1 MVERRRPRA
10 PGTRAPP
17 ACLASTNAL
26 ATLFIPLLPVDVK
39 AGGQHIA
46 LGYRPYRIK
55 RRVVTREADIVEL
68 QLHIGVP
75 VPVQAGGPAMR
86 LVSRAPGGC
95 LRKVSAVMAT
105 SRRSVVW
112 GKSVVVVCML

>member
-1 MVERRRPRA
+1 MIRRPPISTRTDTLFPYTTLFRS
-10 PGTRAPP
+10 PGSRAPP

-75 VPVQAGGPAMR
+75 VPVQDRKSTR
-86 LVSRAPGGC
+86 LNS
-95 LRKVSAVMAT
+95 SH
-105 SRRSVVW
+105 
-112 GKSVVVVCML
+112 